1 MGKDELRQHEL
12 EKELEALY
20 KKVASLDTLGKSKR
34 QEEESEEPIKTDEG
48 LDFQQQSG
56 ESPFQSEKKRI
67 LRIFGAVPTL
77 VLLAL
82 AFVVVAILLW
92 PKIYR
97 YDSIS
102 SGGKTYVLRVNS
114 VTGQTMY
121 FDGKEWL
128 KSPIPADSVKK
139 SAESPKDQPT
149 QQNTIN
155 WNFAI
160 QVKAYP
166 EASGSEAVAFVEY
179 LRKGQ
184 PDVHMEKVHLPG
196 RGIWYRIFLG
206 YFMTADEAS
215 DYMKKKRIADAY
227 PGSYVQ
233 SRSQ

>member
-1 MGKDELRQHEL
+1 MGKDELREREL

-20 KKVASLDTLGKSKR
+20 KKVASLDTLENSKR
-34 QEEESEEPIKTDEG
+34 QERESNVAIKTKEG
-48 LDFQQQSG
+48 TGFQQQSG

-67 LRIFGAVPTL
+67 LRVFGIVPTL

-82 AFVVVAILLW
+82 SFVVVALLVW

-97 YDSIS
+97 YDSIN

-128 KSPIPADSVKK
+128 KSPIPSDSVKK
-139 SAESPKDQPT
+139 FAESPKDQPT

-155 WNFAI
+155 WKFAI

-166 EASGSEAVAFVEY
+166 EASESEAVAFVEY
-179 LRKGQ
+179 LRQGQ
-184 PDVHMEKVHLPG
+184 HDIHMEKVHLPG

>member
-1 MGKDELRQHEL
+1 MEKDELRGREL

-20 KKVASLDTLGKSKR
+20 KKVARLDTLEKSEG
-34 QEEESEEPIKTDEG
+34 QEKESKEPTKTEG
-48 LDFQQQSG
+48 GMGFQQQSE
-56 ESPFQSEKKRI
+56 ESPFQAEKKRI
-67 LRIFGAVPTL
+67 LRIFGVVPTL

-82 AFVVVAILLW
+82 SFVVVAILVW

-97 YDSIS
+97 YDSIN

-114 VTGQTMY
+114 VTGHTMY

-139 SAESPKDQPT
+139 LSGSPKEKQT

-166 EASGSEAVAFVEY
+166 EASESEAVAFVEY
-179 LRKGQ
+179 LKQGQ

-206 YFMTADEAS
+206 YFTTADEAS
-215 DYMKKKRIADAY
+215 DYMKKKKIFDAY

>member
-1 MGKDELRQHEL
+1 MG
-12 EKELEALY
+12 
-20 KKVASLDTLGKSKR
+20 
-34 QEEESEEPIKTDEG
+34 
-48 LDFQQQSG
+48 FQQQSG
-56 ESPFQSEKKRI
+56 ESPFRAEKSRI
-67 LRIFGAVPTL
+67 LRIFGLVPTL

-82 AFVVVAILLW
+82 SCVVVAILVW

-97 YDSIS
+97 YDSIN
-102 SGGKTYVLRVNS
+102 SGGKTYVMRVNS
-114 VTGQTMY
+114 VTGHTMY

-128 KSPIPADSVKK
+128 KSPLPADSVRKL
-139 SAESPKDQPT
+139 SESPKDQPT

-166 EASGSEAVAFVEY
+166 EASESEAVAFVAY
-179 LRKGQ
+179 LKQGQ

-215 DYMKKKRIADAY
+215 DYVKKKKIFDAY

-233 SRSQ
+233 SRSK

>member
-1 MGKDELRQHEL
+1 MGKDELREREL

-20 KKVASLDTLGKSKR
+20 KKVASLDTLQSSKG
-34 QEEESEEPIKTDEG
+34 QEKEPKEPIKTEEG
-48 LDFQQQSG
+48 MGFQQQSG
-56 ESPFQSEKKRI
+56 ESPFRAEKSRI
-67 LRIFGAVPTL
+67 LRIFGLVPTL

-82 AFVVVAILLW
+82 SFVVVAILVW

-97 YDSIS
+97 YDSIN

-139 SAESPKDQPT
+139 LSESPKDKPT
-149 QQNTIN
+149 QQNITK
-155 WNFAI
+155 WNFTI

-166 EASGSEAVAFVEY
+166 EASESEAVAFVEY
-179 LRKGQ
+179 LKQGQ
-184 PDVHMEKVHLPG
+184 PDVHMEKVQLPG

-215 DYMKKKRIADAY
+215 DYMKKKKIFDAY

>member
-1 MGKDELRQHEL
+1 
-12 EKELEALY
+12 
-20 KKVASLDTLGKSKR
+20 
-34 QEEESEEPIKTDEG
+34 
-48 LDFQQQSG
+48 
-56 ESPFQSEKKRI
+56 
-67 LRIFGAVPTL
+67 L

-82 AFVVVAILLW
+82 SFVVVAILVW

-97 YDSIS
+97 YDSVN

-114 VTGQTMY
+114 VTGHTMY

-128 KSPIPADSVKK
+128 KSPLPADSVKK
-139 SAESPKDQPT
+139 LSESPKEPT
-149 QQNTIN
+149 PQNTRK
-155 WNFAI
+155 WDFAI

-166 EASGSEAVAFVEY
+166 EAGESEAVAFVEY
-179 LRKGQ
+179 LRKSQ

-196 RGIWYRIFLG
+196 RGVWYRIFLG

-215 DYMKKKRIADAY
+215 DYMKEKKIFDAY

>member
-34 QEEESEEPIKTDEG
+34 QEEVSEEPIKTDEG

-128 KSPIPADSVKK
+128 KSPIPEDSVKK

-227 PGSYVQ
+227 PDSYVQ

>member
-34 QEEESEEPIKTDEG
+34 QEKESEEPIKTDEE

-67 LRIFGAVPTL
+67 LRIFGVVPTL

-82 AFVVVAILLW
+82 SFVVVAILVW

-97 YDSIS
+97 YDSIN

-139 SAESPKDQPT
+139 LAESPKDQPA

-166 EASGSEAVAFVEY
+166 EASGSEAVAFMEY

>member
-1 MGKDELRQHEL
+1 MEKDELRRPDL

-20 KKVASLDTLGKSKR
+20 KKVARLDTLQSSKG
-34 QEEESEEPIKTDEG
+34 QEKEPKEPIKTEEG
-48 LDFQQQSG
+48 MGFQQQSG
-56 ESPFQSEKKRI
+56 ELPFHAEKNRI
-67 LRIFGAVPTL
+67 LRIFGVVPTL

-82 AFVVVAILLW
+82 SFVVVTILVW

-97 YDSIS
+97 YDSIN
-102 SGGKTYVLRVNS
+102 SGGKTYVMRVNS
-114 VTGQTMY
+114 VTGHTMY

-128 KSPIPADSVKK
+128 KSPLPADSVRKL
-139 SAESPKDQPT
+139 SEIPKDQPT
-149 QQNTIN
+149 QQNKIN

-166 EASGSEAVAFVEY
+166 EASESEAVAFVAY
-179 LRKGQ
+179 LKQGQ

-215 DYMKKKRIADAY
+215 DYMKKKKIFDAY

-233 SRSQ
+233 FRSK